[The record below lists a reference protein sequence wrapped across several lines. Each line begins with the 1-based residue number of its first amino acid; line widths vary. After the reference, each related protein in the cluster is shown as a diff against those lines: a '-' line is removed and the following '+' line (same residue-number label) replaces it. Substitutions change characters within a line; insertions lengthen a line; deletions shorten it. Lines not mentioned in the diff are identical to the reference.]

1 MGGPERGRGNGA
13 LARRWAERPTRKV
26 IDMTTRRVLLAAA
39 LLAACAMSV
48 PAQVDVAGP
57 PEKKLLEYGW
67 DVPRPSFVADHIREM
82 EQRPFDGLLMRVPE
96 IGQVFVPVR
105 HEIPPAE
112 EAALE
117 RIEWGTFTDNF
128 LMMYAASQ
136 MDWFSDSDWEAVL
149 HNVGQVARA
158 ARIGRCVGVCFDCEP
173 YGDNPWHYPSQ
184 AHADEY
190 SFAQFEAR
198 VRERGAQFV
207 DAVEAEMEAPVIH
220 TFFLTTLHGIM
231 NAARAGSAEEREEI
245 LRDYSYGLYNAF
257 VNGMLDAMDEDT
269 VLTDGNEPAYY
280 YHDKDAYFSVYH
292 SIRQTALG
300 AIAPENQRTYRGQVQ
315 VAQALYVDQLFGL
328 RTGAYESNY
337 MTEEE
342 RAQWFEHNTYWALY
356 TSDRYV
362 WLYSEK
368 MNWWTDTDIP
378 PGLEQAVINARARLA
393 AGEPMTIDANAIF
406 QAARERMQA
415 EIQEQL
421 DRRTAQVRRLPAGM
435 APVIDGNRDDEAW
448 QLAGELEL
456 FMPRYNSTMEL
467 GASTLANVTYD
478 DEALYVALRCNEPQM
493 DALEVVGSKRDDD
506 VWLGDSIDLF
516 VQRAAGEPF
525 YHVIVNPGNVV
536 WDARHTDVA
545 GDTSWNSE
553 AQTATLTGDG
563 FWNVEIALPW
573 AAMGWEAPERGDT
586 LRANICRQ
594 RRPDSELSAWSQ
606 TVTGFVE
613 PGSFGTWE
621 FLAAAFSGGRCHGQ
635 LGEQRARAL
644 G

>member
-1 MGGPERGRGNGA
+1 MTM
-13 LARRWAERPTRKV
+13 RRAV
-26 IDMTTRRVLLAAA
+26 LAAA
-39 LLAACAMSV
+39 LLVACAMSAL
-48 PAQVDVAGP
+48 AQVEFAGP
-57 PEKKLLEYGW
+57 PQKKLLEYGW

-96 IGQVFVPVR
+96 IGQVFVPVK

-117 RIEWGTFTDNF
+117 RIEWDRFTDNF
-128 LMMYAASQ
+128 LMMYAASE

-158 ARIGRCVGVCFDCEP
+158 ARIGRCAGVCFDCEP
-173 YGDNPWHYPSQ
+173 YGNNPWHYPSQ

-190 SFAQFEAR
+190 SFAQFEAK

-207 DAVEAEMEAPVIH
+207 DAIEAEMEAPVIH

-231 NAARAGSAEEREEI
+231 NAARAGSAEERAEI

-257 VNGMLDAMDEDT
+257 VNGMLDGMDPDT

-280 YHDKDAYFSVYH
+280 YHDRAAYFSVYH
-292 SIRQTALG
+292 YIRQTALG
-300 AIAPENQRTYRGQVQ
+300 AIAPENRRTYRAQVQ

-328 RTGAYESNY
+328 RSGAFESHY
-337 MTEEE
+337 MTPEE

-393 AGEPMTIDANAIF
+393 AGEPMTIDADAIW
-406 QAARERMQA
+406 QAAHERMQA
-415 EIQEQL
+415 EIQANLQH
-421 DRRTAQVRRLPAGM
+421 RSARVRRQPTSLAGSFTGNTNVP
-435 APVIDGNRDDEAW
+435 PVVDGHRDDLGWTYAT
-448 QLAGELEL
+448 ELEPFL
-456 FMPRYNSTMEL
+456 PRYAATADLS
-467 GASTLANVTYD
+467 ASTIAHVTFD
-478 DEALYVALRCNEPQM
+478 DRALYVAVRCQEPEM
-493 DALEVVGSKRDDD
+493 EALEVVGSRRDDD

-516 VQRAAGEPF
+516 VQRAAGEPY
-525 YHVIVNPGNVV
+525 YHVIVNPANVV
-536 WDARHTDVA
+536 WDARHTDVT
-545 GDTSWNSE
+545 GDTSWDPE
-553 AQTATLTGDG
+553 LKTATLMGDD

-573 AAMGWEAPERGDT
+573 AAMDWEPPERGET

-594 RRPDSELSAWSQ
+594 RRPGRELSAWSQ
-606 TVTGFVE
+606 VVTGFVE

-621 FLAAAFSGGRCHGQ
+621 F
-635 LGEQRARAL
+635 
-644 G
+644 

>member
-1 MGGPERGRGNGA
+1 MAACRPLPLATAHDAVTSGRGGKGNGDGA
-13 LARRWAERPTRKV
+13 VGQRPTRKV
-26 IDMTTRRVLLAAA
+26 IDMTTRRVVLAAA
-39 LLAACAMSV
+39 LLAACAMTV
-48 PAQVDVAGP
+48 PAQVEFVGP
-57 PEKKLLEYGW
+57 PEKRLLEYGW
-67 DVPRPSFVADHIREM
+67 DVPRPSFVADHIGEM
-82 EQRPFDGLLMRVPE
+82 EERPFDGLLMLVPE
-96 IGQVFVPVR
+96 IGQIFVPVK

-117 RIEWGTFTDNF
+117 RIEWGSFTDNF

-149 HNVGQVARA
+149 YNVGQVARA

-184 AHADEY
+184 PHADEY
-190 SFAQFEAR
+190 SFAEFEAR

-207 DAVEAEMEAPVIH
+207 DTIEAEMAAPVIH

-231 NAARAGSAEEREEI
+231 NAARAETAEEREEI

-292 SIRQTALG
+292 YIRQTALG
-300 AIAPENQRTYRGQVQ
+300 AIAPENWQTFRGQVQ

-328 RTGAYESNY
+328 RAGVFESHY
-337 MTEEE
+337 MTPEE

-368 MNWWTDTDIP
+368 MNWWTDTDVP
-378 PGLEQAVINARARLA
+378 PGLEQAVINARSKLA
-393 AGEPMTIDANAIF
+393 AGEPMTIDANEIF
-406 QAARERMQA
+406 QAAHERMQA

-421 DRRTAQVRRLPAGM
+421 EHRTAQVTRI
-435 APVIDGNRDDEAW
+435 APLLAPTINGWRDDPTWHYAT
-448 QLAGELEL
+448 ELEPL
-456 FMPRYNSTMEL
+456 MARF
-467 GASTLANVTYD
+467 ASGDEEIATTLAHVTCD
-478 DEALYVALRCNEPQM
+478 DRALYVAIRCNEPQM
-493 DALEVVGSKRDDD
+493 DELEVVGSRRDDD

-516 VQRAAGEPF
+516 VQREMGAPY
-525 YHVIVNPGNVV
+525 YHVIVNPWNVV
-536 WDARHTDVA
+536 WDAVHTDVA
-545 GDTSWNSE
+545 GDTSWDPDL
-553 AQTATLTGDG
+553 QTGTLMGDG

-573 AAMGWEAPERGDT
+573 AAMGWDPPERGDT

-594 RRPDSELSAWSQ
+594 RRPVAELSAWSQ

-621 FLAAAFSGGRCHGQ
+621 F
-635 LGEQRARAL
+635 
-644 G
+644 